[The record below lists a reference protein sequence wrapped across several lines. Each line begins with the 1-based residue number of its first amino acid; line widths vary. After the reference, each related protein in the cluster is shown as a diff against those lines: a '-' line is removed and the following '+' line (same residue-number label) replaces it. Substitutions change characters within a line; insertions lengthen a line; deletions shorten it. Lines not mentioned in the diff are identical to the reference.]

1 MIRIKCPKC
10 AAPLALEDAKAGG
23 VGECTE
29 CGAKF
34 RVPAPKVKAPKRASR
49 AVDDDDEDDYE
60 DEDDE
65 DEVDE
70 RGPGRRRARRS
81 DIEDDEDEAIPQ
93 RKAPSNS
100 GSLKGNL
107 ISAGIMLA
115 VIIVTG
121 IAGIFLKKIG
131 IMVFFGSVLSALLC
145 AIMVVRAATKEGGT
159 LAFVCVVIAL
169 LMFVNGIG
177 VTMAFFQVFVE
188 TGVKF
193 PISLVFFF
201 GPIFWSAFL
210 GVHVVANWKDN
221 ARFAMVWAFCVVL
234 AGVAFVATVLNKGMI
249 DAHRE
254 QVRARHGLVMVVPR
268 AALIQVDQR
277 G

>member
-10 AAPLALEDAKAGG
+10 AAPLALEDSSAGG

-34 RVPAPKVKAPKRASR
+34 RVPAAKAKPPKRASR
-49 AVDDDDEDDYE
+49 VVDDDEEDDYE

-65 DEVDE
+65 DEEDE

-107 ISAGIMLA
+107 ITVGIMLV

-131 IMVFFGSVLSALLC
+131 VLVFFGSVLSALLC
-145 AIMVVRAATKEGGT
+145 GVMVVRAATKEGGT
-159 LAFVCVVIAL
+159 LAFICIVIAL
-169 LMFVNGIG
+169 LMVSNGIG
-177 VTMAFFQVFVE
+177 VTLAYFQVYIE
-188 TGVKF
+188 TGLKHPF
-193 PISLVFFF
+193 SLILFF
-201 GPIFWSAFL
+201 GPVFWSAFL
-210 GVHVVANWKDN
+210 GIHVVANWKDN
-221 ARFAMVWAFCVVL
+221 ARFAMVWSFCVVL
-234 AGVAFVATVLNKGMI
+234 AAVAFVAAVLNKGMI
-249 DAHRE
+249 DAHRD
-254 QVRARHGLVMVVPR
+254 QVRARYNLVMVVPR
-268 AALIQVDQR
+268 APLTQVDQR